1 MTVLRAACFLAA
13 LVSLPEAAAIYANQT
28 LDGTEPYDTLT
39 NTSGSCESAKGPV
52 DAELSTG
59 FVNCSC
65 IDPNDGDAGA
75 TANLAATQGL
85 DIATYGKS
93 FCQAWDVTTT
103 ACDGAACPSS
113 DGNQHWCQNAWCYVV
128 MQVLAAVVVVGLLPR
143 HDARV
148 QLRGVRRDQLVPHHG
163 LGEYGVNGLRGK
175 ACA

>member
-1 MTVLRAACFLAA
+1 MTVLPMTVLPMTVLRSACFLAA

-39 NTSGSCESAKGPV
+39 NTSGSCKSAKGPV
-52 DAELSTG
+52 DADLSTG

-85 DIATYGKS
+85 DLATYGKS

-103 ACDGAACPSS
+103 ACDGEKCPSS
-113 DGNQHWCQNAWCYVV
+113 TDGTSLSMRISIVSSSLMKEHVA
-128 MQVLAAVVVVGLLPR
+128 
-143 HDARV
+143 
-148 QLRGVRRDQLVPHHG
+148 
-163 LGEYGVNGLRGK
+163 
-175 ACA
+175 